1 MILEYV
7 WGGFNMD
14 YDYPELYYRIYP
26 KVIDTVSGYM
36 NDNNQGKDITEEDIE
51 NMIDEVYEKMVVECP
66 EVEEDPMERR
76 SRKARYR
83 IAQRP
88 FYGRRRLVRD
98 IISIILLSELLRRTN
113 PYGFGYGPGYYD
125 YYTPWY

>member
-26 KVIDTVSGYM
+26 KVIDTVSRCI
-36 NDNNQGKDITEEDIE
+36 NNNQGKDITEEDVE
-51 NMIDEVYEKMVVECP
+51 DMIDEVYEKMVVECP
-66 EVEEDPMERR
+66 EIEEDPVERR
-76 SRKARYR
+76 RRMGKYR
-83 IAQRP
+83 ITQRP

-113 PYGFGYGPGYYD
+113 PYSFGYGPGYYD
-125 YYTPWY
+125 YSPWY